1 MKITDF
7 LDKFEK
13 ISSTDNFEKK
23 FVRGIDKTCKFCSK
37 TSNET
42 TFNNVPHV
50 IPELFGK
57 NNFTNNEECDNCN
70 TLFGRFETDL
80 ANYVSPYLTLIGQR
94 TKSKVPIFQSRKGE
108 NQRSTMIKNING
120 NPHFNFGNNLSDFEY
135 DYQNNQLNVTLK
147 KKKFVPINVYKGLV
161 KVGLSLCPTEELDK
175 YGKTID
181 WLSQKEDDLDN
192 IIFDIPLL
200 LLRTRFSKKY
210 YAKPAAILYKRK
222 HSISGNIYRPNLCLV
237 VYSGILV
244 FQIFI
249 PFCDETENINPKEYK
264 FEYDLFPAFV
274 FDVDFPKDQEK
285 MELDISDMSIV
296 KYDMNWHA
304 QVEEDEL
311 IGFKYDSIISN

>member
-13 ISSTDNFEKK
+13 ICSTDDFEKQ
-23 FVRGIDKTCKFCSK
+23 FVRGIDKNCKFCYK

-42 TFNNVPHV
+42 TFNNVPHI

-57 NNFTNNEECDNCN
+57 NNFTSNNECDNCN

-80 ANYVSPYLTLIGQR
+80 ANYVSPYQTLIGLK
-94 TKSKVPIFQSRKGE
+94 TKSKVPIFQDRKGGNE
-108 NQRSTMIKNING
+108 RSTLIKNVNG
-120 NPHFNFGNNLSDFEY
+120 NPHFDFGNNLSDFEY

-161 KVGLSLCPTEELDK
+161 KVGLTLCPREELEK
-175 YGKTID
+175 YSKTID
-181 WLSQKEDDLDN
+181 WLSQKEDDLDH

-210 YAKPAAILYKRK
+210 YAKPSAILYKRK
-222 HSISGNIYRPNLCLV
+222 QSNSGNIYRPNLCLV

-249 PFCDETENINPKEYK
+249 PFCDETENINPKKYKYEYN
-264 FEYDLFPAFV
+264 LFPAFV
-274 FDVDFPKDQEK
+274 FDVDFPKDQK
-285 MELDISDMSIV
+285 KIELDMSDISIA

-304 QVEEDEL
+304 QVEEDEF

>member
-13 ISSTDNFEKK
+13 IRSMDDFEKE

-42 TFNNVPHV
+42 AFNNVPHV

-57 NNFTNNEECDNCN
+57 NNFTSNDECDSCN

-80 ANYVSPYLTLIGQR
+80 ANYISPFQTLVGQK
-94 TKSKVPIFQSRKGE
+94 TKSKIPLFQSRKSE

-120 NPHFNFGNNLSDFEY
+120 NPHFDFGNNLSDFEY

-161 KVGLSLCPTEELDK
+161 KVGLTLCPREELEK
-175 YGKTID
+175 YNKAID

-210 YAKPAAILYKRK
+210 YPKPSAILYKRK
-222 HSISGNIYRPNLCLV
+222 QSISGNIYRPNLCLV

-264 FEYDLFPAFV
+264 YEYDLFPAFV

-285 MELDISDMSIV
+285 IELNMSDISIV
-296 KYDMNWHA
+296 EYDMNWHE

-311 IGFKYDSIISN
+311 IGFKYDKIISN